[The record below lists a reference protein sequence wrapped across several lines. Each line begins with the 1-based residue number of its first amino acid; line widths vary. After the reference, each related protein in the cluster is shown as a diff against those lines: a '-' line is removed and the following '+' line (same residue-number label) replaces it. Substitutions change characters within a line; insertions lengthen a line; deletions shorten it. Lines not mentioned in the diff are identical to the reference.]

1 MKKRIVAFL
10 LTLAMLVGLVPQVML
25 SALAEELTEAYT
37 LENDF
42 IRVSVSKK
50 NGGFTVAT
58 REGDR
63 LKKSDNNKKLLYHDG
78 EYDTSFVTFRVTDAG
93 GETKDYLFGGKYAGS
108 SEVEVTQAQAG
119 GEIRAVWSVGDL
131 TFTETVALAN
141 AVSNENGMVSLS
153 LAVENRGAPVKVR
166 ARILYDTFLDG
177 SDYGI
182 YQVSDVQSNIETV
195 TTERVLD
202 GSAYAIPQNF
212 YAVDDPT
219 SIGVAAYSVNPVLP
233 EKVAFGHW
241 NRLAETL
248 YDFTPVPT
256 LDFTD
261 TRNEYRT
268 ADSAYALYFD
278 LGDVTA
284 DAGASLVT
292 YYGVYAHA
300 DVAASDSVAVD
311 ITAPMRLELTAD
323 KTDYIRQSTVGQADF
338 MVTANFT
345 NIDAAGA
352 VDLTHAVLAVHTTAG
367 LRPLNDLGAPEADY
381 DFDTTKPMTT
391 TYNDVKVGDTVTKTL
406 YFEGK
411 LMDEAA
417 YERITIGIYDT
428 SKTGGDLS
436 ETYKLGEAVAYI
448 LLPGSDGGVPKVS
461 FASMTPKTVYKS
473 GTRHLFV
480 TLTNPAMLDNR
491 ANWNL
496 CIYSGDG
503 SLRREVPY
511 DNLTVKDGVLD
522 VAITEDIELPTGGYH
537 LALEWTD
544 AAVSAGVVP
553 AAQQKQTAPALEFA
567 VSDDIKY
574 KNDAYGVLAVVETE
588 VNFHNHYDILTFK
601 DEASFEA
608 YKKDTAQYKEILL
621 TFRGEFSK
629 TKTTAD
635 ASGKKRGSYYTA
647 VSRKTMDPDTRTYT
661 VDNRITVND
670 CMDFEGG
677 TLAVYY
683 ENLNEYDSPICVEFD
698 GELYTS
704 VARTSIWKGKA
715 IFTKIEQG
723 GSYSLIPYD
732 ENGNRGDNFI
742 DTPISLIWNSAASV
756 GQTLA
761 GMLFKMAYGQLG
773 TMTVEVTEE
782 YEENGETKTRKIKK
796 QCGVVAFAAGLDLG
810 FTGAAGEEGAP
821 GTKKD
826 TYFDK
831 LKELWAFYH
840 EGTSLYRYAY
850 DRGRIERM
858 LDWSNI
864 DEHSEQQTSA
874 KGVNASVMVPDV
886 LFGCGVGFVGVHF
899 KVKVGLKNFVSALP
913 EIEGEIEVNT
923 INDWAFGVEGKV
935 ALANFTLEA
944 KVSFKSRNNV
954 PVPDELYVFVS
965 GFKPGIN
972 IDGLGTVWITGGG
985 GGIKNLYD
993 TIFLTQAVP
1002 PLKLVMSVAFNVIQ
1016 LLECEKATLAVG
1028 LTGVS
1033 VSAGKMSFVGVPAL
1047 RVIDKMG
1054 LALEWYPGIDLK
1066 ANIVVNLFD
1075 VIYGGGYIVLQSP
1088 DYKKVFFEMFAR
1100 AQLRVPNSIPLVG
1113 GMQVAGIDL
1122 GISTE
1127 KIWGALEVLFITLGV
1142 TYYWGA
1148 GSVDFTSGSKASP
1161 TFPDLLGYDDVPV
1174 CYDAENDRT
1183 LYARFGTNTRVLAA
1197 TADADGLVL
1206 LGMGAEIRSNADKT
1220 THTLNFG
1227 TYDDRAGIVQMTFP
1241 ASDAAEAKAL
1251 ADRITV
1257 GTAAGANDFPLVL
1270 YSGDMEQNNLA
1281 TANANLTY
1289 DESTG
1294 RATLAFTVTDQTQF
1308 DKTFYVSTPAAA
1320 ELVLYDVTEPPKL
1333 TTVSG
1338 SPAGSDLALRF
1349 DGENLHELDSVSFYL
1364 SGTND
1369 PAAAEAGYPLM
1380 TATDRYA
1387 LMQGEVTAALPMDVP
1402 TGDYYIRAVYS
1413 KVDAINGVAFSAD
1426 TLHIENPHLPAAA
1439 TVSAAAPSGDLK
1451 YSLTVDAAT
1460 DANTK
1465 GYLVT
1470 VYDEKGNATDFSG
1483 ITVERAASGA
1493 TTFEVGGTYQAS
1505 DGEGGS
1511 MTVGLAAGK
1520 RYTIGVTP
1528 YNLVTDGAGE
1538 IAVYG
1543 AETMV
1548 QPDVLPTPATPT
1560 VNFTADATAKTR
1572 TTRGYVASGTQGDIE
1587 SLVYTQN
1594 AFTLTAAASEAVSGT
1609 WWLDEGAETAFAD
1622 VTRIEI
1628 PLADL
1633 AEGGHTVTLTGKAAD
1648 GDGFTASYTFTVDT
1662 LPPRLLLSAPV
1673 NGSLFAKDGKLTVT
1687 GVTDAGT
1694 RLTVTADGTA
1704 MLADV
1709 AVEDAGSFDAATG
1722 VFAVTVE
1729 IPDPNGA
1736 AQRRITVTV
1745 ADDVGNAETVTATVT
1760 HGALADLSDVA
1771 ILVGNATPTDG
1782 NIPIPA
1788 AGAKYTLSLLGV
1800 TSDGMR
1806 FVLPDDLVTFAVR
1819 AVDGDASVTDGGA
1832 FEASRGAHGIV
1843 TGKYAVADGAYRTAT
1858 LTFGADAGAAQLVSV
1873 SATIGGSVTGGGT
1886 YAPGAE
1892 VTLTATPDAGYRF
1905 KGWTLVGVTV
1915 TDPTAATIRFTMPQS
1930 GNVTALATFEVTGG
1944 TGGGSSRADAKEDSV
1959 TARAGELVRVKLP
1972 SGKQES
1978 GYLPYYKE
1986 SGARVFVPVAA
1997 AIDGEMCFIAPK
2009 NTTYF
2014 FGENPVSF
2022 ADTASHWAAESTA
2035 FAAIREIFRG
2045 VSESSFAP
2053 DVSMTRAMFVT
2064 VFYRLAGSPAVEGTS
2079 GFADVAADAWYA
2091 DAVAFAKQNGLVAGV
2106 SATKFAPDDKI
2117 TREQMATLLY
2127 RFLGFA
2133 GYTLPENEAKTFTDA
2148 DAVSVWAVDG
2158 VAYGQTHGLLSGR
2171 PDGSFAPQDN
2181 ATRAECC
2188 TLFARMI
2195 PAILRAKIK

>member
-10 LTLAMLVGLVPQVML
+10 LTLAMLVGLVPQMML
-25 SALAEELTEAYT
+25 AALADELAAAYT

-93 GETKDYLFGGKYAGS
+93 GDTKDYLFGGKYAGS
-108 SEVEVTQAQAG
+108 SAVEVTQAQAG
-119 GEIRAVWSVGDL
+119 GEIKAVWSVGDL
-131 TFTETVALAN
+131 TFTETVALA
-141 AVSNENGMVSLS
+141 AAASNENGMISVS
-153 LAVENRGAPVKVR
+153 LAVENRGAPVSVR

-177 SDYGI
+177 RDYGI
-182 YQVSDVQSNIETV
+182 YQVADTQSNIETI

-212 YAVDDPT
+212 FAVDDPT
-219 SIGVAAYSVNPVLP
+219 NIGIAAYSVNPVLP

-261 TRNEYRT
+261 ARNEYRT
-268 ADSAYALYFD
+268 ADGAYALYFD
-278 LGDVTA
+278 LGAVGTGA
-284 DAGASLVT
+284 DTSLVT

-300 DVAASDSVAVD
+300 DVPAADSVAVD
-311 ITAPMRLELTAD
+311 LTAPMRLELNKD
-323 KTDYIRQSTVGQADF
+323 KTDFVRQSNRGAADF
-338 MVTANFT
+338 MITVNFT
-345 NIDAAGA
+345 NIDAPGA
-352 VDLTHAVLAVHTTAG
+352 VDLENVVLAVRTTG
-367 LRPLNDLGAPEADY
+367 NLRSLNDNGEVTAES
-381 DFDTTKPMTT
+381 DFDTVKPMVVP
-391 TYNDVKVGDTVTKTL
+391 YGAVKVGETVPKPL
-406 YFEGK
+406 YFEAK
-411 LMDEAA
+411 CTDEAA
-417 YERITIGIYDT
+417 YERVTVGIYDT
-428 SKTGGDLS
+428 TQTGGELS
-436 ETYKLGEAVAYI
+436 DTYKLGEATAYI

-461 FASMTPKTVYKS
+461 FASMTPKTVYTE

-480 TLTNPAMLDNR
+480 TLTNSAMLDNTG
-491 ANWNL
+491 NWNL
-496 CIYSGDG
+496 SIVSGDG
-503 SLRREVPY
+503 SLRTEVPHE
-511 DNLTVKDGVLD
+511 NMTVKDGVLD
-522 VAITEDIELPTGGYH
+522 VAITEDIKLPTGGYH
-537 LALEWTD
+537 LVLEWTD

-553 AAQQKQTAPALEFA
+553 REQQKQTAPALEFA
-567 VSDDIKY
+567 ISDNIKY
-574 KNDAYGVLAVVETE
+574 KNDSYGVLAVVETSI
-588 VNFHNHYDILTFK
+588 NNSDRYAIHTFA
-601 DEASFEA
+601 DEEAFE
-608 YKKDTAQYKEILL
+608 KFKEDTTQYKEILL

-629 TKTTAD
+629 TKTTTD
-635 ASGKKRGSYYTA
+635 GEGKKRGSYYTA
-647 VSRKTMDPDTRTYT
+647 VSKKTLDPDTRTYT

-683 ENLNEYDSPICVEFD
+683 ESLVEYDSPICVEFD

-723 GSYSLIPYD
+723 TSYSLIPYD
-732 ENGNRGDNFI
+732 KNGNRGDNFI
-742 DTPISLIWNSAASV
+742 DTPISLVWPSAASI

-773 TMTVEVTEE
+773 TMTVEATEE
-782 YEENGETKTRKIKK
+782 YEEDGVVKTRKVEK
-796 QCGVVAFAAGLDLG
+796 QCGVIAFAAQLDLA

-850 DRGRIERM
+850 DRGRIDRM

-864 DEHSEQQTSA
+864 DEHTEQESSA
-874 KGVNASVMVPDV
+874 KAVNASVMVPDV

-944 KVSFKSRNNV
+944 KIAFKSRNNI

-972 IDGLGTVWITGGG
+972 VDGLGTVWITGGG

-1028 LTGVS
+1028 LTGIS

-1075 VIYGGGYIVLQSP
+1075 IIYGGGYIVLQSP
-1088 DYKKVFFEMFAR
+1088 DYKDVFFEMFAR

-1127 KIWGALEVLFITLGV
+1127 KIWGALEILFITLGV

-1148 GSVDFTSGSKASP
+1148 GSVDFSSGSKASP
-1161 TFPDLLGYDDVPV
+1161 TFPDLLGCEDVPV

-1183 LYARFGTNTRVLAA
+1183 LYARFGTNTRVIAA
-1197 TADADGLVL
+1197 TGDADGLVL
-1206 LGMGAEIRSNADKT
+1206 LGAGASVKSDRTRTA
-1220 THTLNFG
+1220 HTLNFG
-1227 TYDDRAGIVQMTFP
+1227 MYEDRSGIVQISF
-1241 ASDAAEAKAL
+1241 DAADETEAAAL

-1257 GTAAGANDFPLVL
+1257 GSAAGANDFALIC
-1270 YSGDMEQNNLA
+1270 YSGNMEQNNLDV
-1281 TANANLTY
+1281 ANANLTY
-1289 DESTG
+1289 DASTK
-1294 RATLAFTVTDQTQF
+1294 RATLAFTVTDPAQF
-1308 DKTFYVSTPAAA
+1308 DKTYFISTPTAAD
-1320 ELVLYDVTEPPKL
+1320 LVLYDVTNPPKL
-1333 TTVSG
+1333 TTVTG
-1338 SPAGSDLALRF
+1338 SLTGSDLALSF
-1349 DGENLHELDSVSFYL
+1349 DKKQYDLDSVSFYL
-1364 SGTND
+1364 TASND
-1369 PAAAEAGYPLM
+1369 PASLDVGYPLV
-1380 TATDRYA
+1380 TLTERSE
-1387 LMQGEVTAALPMDVP
+1387 LMQGEATVRLPADIP

-1413 KVDAINGVAFSAD
+1413 KVDAINGVLFSAD
-1426 TLHIENPHLPAAA
+1426 KLHIENPHQPAPATIGAA
-1439 TVSAAAPSGDLK
+1439 QPSGDLK
-1451 YSLTVDAAT
+1451 YSLTVDATT
-1460 DANTK
+1460 DVNTK

-1470 VYDEKGNATDFSG
+1470 VYDENGDATDFSG
-1483 ITVERAASGA
+1483 ITVERAESGA

-1505 DGEGGS
+1505 DGAGGS

-1528 YNLVTDGAGE
+1528 YNLVADGANE
-1538 IAVYG
+1538 VAVYG
-1543 AETMV
+1543 AEVRTT
-1548 QPDVLPTPATPT
+1548 PNALPTPVTPT
-1560 VNFTADATAKTR
+1560 VNFTADAKAVTR
-1572 TTRGYVASGTQGDIE
+1572 ITRGYTAAGTQGDIE
-1587 SLVYTQN
+1587 SIVYTQN
-1594 AFTLTAAASEAVSGT
+1594 AFNLTAAASEAVSGT
-1609 WWLDEGAETAFAD
+1609 WKLDEGAEVAFAD
-1622 VTRIEI
+1622 AARIEI

-1633 AEGGHTVTLTGKAAD
+1633 AEGDHTVTLRGKAAD

-1673 NGSLFAKDGKLTVT
+1673 NGSLFGKDGGLTIT
-1687 GVTDAGT
+1687 GVTDAGA
-1694 RLTVTADGTA
+1694 RFTVTSDGAAVLT
-1704 MLADV
+1704 DV
-1709 AVEDAGSFDAATG
+1709 AVEDAGSFDPATG
-1722 VFAVTVE
+1722 VFAVTADL
-1729 IPDPNGA
+1729 PDPNGA
-1736 AQRRITVTV
+1736 AQRKITITLT
-1745 ADDVGNAETVTATVT
+1745 DDVGNAETKTVTVT
-1760 HGALADLSDVA
+1760 HGALADLADVA
-1771 ILVGNATPTDG
+1771 ILVGDATPADG
-1782 NIPIPA
+1782 NIPVTV
-1788 AGAKYTLSLLGV
+1788 AGAKQALSLLGI

-1806 FVLPDDLVTFAVR
+1806 FVLPADLVTFDLHTVA
-1819 AVDGDASVTDGGA
+1819 GDASVTDGGA
-1832 FEASRGAHGIV
+1832 FEASLGARGIV

-1858 LTFGADAGAAQLVSV
+1858 LTFGANAEHLVSV
-1873 SATIGGSVTGGGT
+1873 SATLGGSVTGGGT

-1905 KGWTLVGVTV
+1905 AGWTLVGATV
-1915 TDPTAATIRFTMPQS
+1915 ADKMQSTIRFTMPDT
-1930 GNVTALATFEVTGG
+1930 GNVTAKATFTAI
-1944 TGGGSSRADAKEDSV
+1944 GGSSSGTKRETSV
-1959 TARAGELVRVKLP
+1959 TAKAGELVRVAIP
-1972 SGKQES
+1972 AGKNAD
-1978 GYLPYYKE
+1978 GYLPYYNAD
-1986 SGARVFVPVAA
+1986 GVRIFVPIAA
-1997 AIDGEMCFIAPK
+1997 EIDGRMVFIAPCDA
-2009 NTTYF
+2009 TYS
-2014 FGENPVSF
+2014 FGENTIAF
-2022 ADTASHWAAESTA
+2022 TDTEAHWAKDSVQ
-2035 FAAIREIFRG
+2035 FAAMREIFRG
-2045 VSESSFAP
+2045 VSAARFDP
-2053 DVSMTRAMFVT
+2053 DGKMTRAMFVT
-2064 VFYRLAGSPAVEGTS
+2064 VLYRLAGSPAVEGTS

-2091 DAVAFAKQNGLVAGV
+2091 DAVTFAKQNGLVAGV
-2106 SATKFAPDDKI
+2106 SATKFAPDDNI
-2117 TREQMATLLY
+2117 TREQMATLLH
-2127 RFLGFA
+2127 RFLTYA
-2133 GYTLPENEAKTFTDA
+2133 GYTLPEIEPKTFTDA
-2148 DAVSVWAVDG
+2148 DRISAWAEDG
-2158 VAYGQTHGLLSGR
+2158 VAYGQLHGLLSGR
-2171 PDGSFAPQDN
+2171 PDGSFAPLDL
-2181 ATRAECC
+2181 ATRAECS

-2195 PAILRAKIK
+2195 PAILRAKTK